1 MNEYLPKSKRRE
13 GDKARKAVQEIE
25 QKHIT
30 MLLQTTLGLSYRDVR
45 NYNTLYFINT
55 PIILSIVFL
64 L

>member
-13 GDKARKAVQEIE
+13 GDKERKAVQEIE

-30 MLLQTTLGLSYRDVR
+30 MLLQTTLGLSYRDFR